1 MVDEDG
7 QTYSIEKDPF
17 VLDEALVDKVEVV

>member
-1 MVDEDG
+1 MVDEDS

-17 VLDEALVDKVEVV
+17 VLDKALVDKVEIL